1 VPARQGFQCR
11 GVGDVR
17 RVGAVAT
24 GPLEAGA
31 RWSTVAWST
40 RASTPCPRRGGES
53 RRGRVEGEASRG
65 LDALDSRQCALRGSV
80 PRQGALVRSRQGA
93 LVRSRQGA
101 LVRSRQRALCA
112 LGRVLCAAGCSRVQA
127 HSLTLADTRSSVPG
141 LCLCLRASSVL
152 RLSSPGTLDARTH
165 ACSSA
170 HARSSTHARTSRPPC
185 D

>member
-1 VPARQGFQCR
+1 VPVRQGFQCR

-24 GPLEAGA
+24 GPLEPGA

-101 LVRSRQRALCA
+101 LVRSRQGALVRSRQGALVRSRQRALVRSRQRALC
-112 LGRVLCAAGCSRVQA
+112 GRVLASPG
-127 HSLTLADTRSSVPG
+127 TLADTR
-141 LCLCLRASSVL
+141 
-152 RLSSPGTLDARTH
+152 
-165 ACSSA
+165 
-170 HARSSTHARTSRPPC
+170 
-185 D
+185 